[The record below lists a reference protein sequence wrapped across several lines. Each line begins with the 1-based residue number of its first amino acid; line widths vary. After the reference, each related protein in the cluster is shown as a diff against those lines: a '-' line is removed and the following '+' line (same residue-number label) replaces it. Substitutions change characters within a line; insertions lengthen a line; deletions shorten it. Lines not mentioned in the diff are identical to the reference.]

1 MKYAKIL
8 PKGVLISDR
17 YFDGAKP
24 LNDQMPQAPDGM
36 VAVPD
41 GWEETDTGIIRKWR
55 LDPAPEPEAE
65 PADYEAALNRLWVD
79 V

>member
-17 YFDGAKP
+17 YFDGAKL

-41 GWEETDTGIIRKWR
+41 GWVETETEVIRKWR
-55 LDPAPEPEAE
+55 LEPAPEPEAE
-65 PADYEAALNRLWVD
+65 PADYEAALNRLGVET
-79 V
+79 